1 MVCHCEAIKNDLW
14 SVVFDVTID
23 KMYEAS
29 TEEVLK
35 FIVRILTIN
44 VSLYYSCRCIIC
56 NNLSVEGLHG
66 ESRRGLAREYC
77 VNSSTNFNAQFS
89 LFINNM
95 FVTLLS
101 STCFEH

>member
-1 MVCHCEAIKNDLW
+1 MVCLCEAIKNDLW

-77 VNSSTNFNAQFS
+77 VNSSTNFIAQFS